1 MRKRQAK
8 AGQEM
13 QLVAS
18 HALEGLQGT
27 AIITFVLGQDGNVIS
42 AVVSRPSG
50 VPEFDE
56 NVRLAVLRAAPFG
69 PFPPTIPGPS
79 MRWSITFDMTN
90 PVVR

>member
-1 MRKRQAK
+1 MI
-8 AGQEM
+8 
-13 QLVAS
+13 VS
-18 HALEGLQGT
+18 
-27 AIITFVLGQDGNVIS
+27 FVIYSDGHVES
-42 AVVSRPSG
+42 VRVSRASG